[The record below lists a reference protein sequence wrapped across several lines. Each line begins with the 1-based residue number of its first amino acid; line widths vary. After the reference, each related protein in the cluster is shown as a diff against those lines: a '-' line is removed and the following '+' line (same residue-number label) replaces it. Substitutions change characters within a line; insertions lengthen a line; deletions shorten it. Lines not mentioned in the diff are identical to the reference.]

1 MQLIRINKDERLSV
15 SQWVIQK
22 IILQDNEKKGSRQA
36 MKEDIITKILARDN
50 LNEAFKNVK
59 ANKGTSGIDDLSI
72 DETAEYIR
80 ENKATIVWQLYNR
93 KYQPQPVRRVEIPK
107 PNGGTRKL
115 GIPIVLDRIIQQ
127 AMVQVLAPM
136 FEPYFSEYS
145 YGFRPKRSCQ
155 QAVIKALEYM
165 NDGYIWI
172 VDIDLEKFFDNVPH
186 DRLLRLVSDVVKD
199 GNVVSLVNKFLK
211 AGVMVKGNYEETK
224 IGTPQGGPLSPLL
237 SNIMLNLLD
246 KELEARN
253 LHFTR
258 YADDTIILVKSEKAA
273 NRVMTS
279 ITKFIENK
287 LKLKV
292 NMTKT
297 KVCTP
302 WDLKYLGFG
311 FCKMKKWECTPHKDS
326 KKKFQ
331 RTLKRLTNRSKSKSL
346 DKRFEEL
353 NWTIRGWVNYFRISK
368 MKKFLIKTDEHLRA
382 RIRVIIWKQWKKPK
396 TQIKN
401 VMKCGYSIDEARGLA
416 YCRKGYMFISHSKIL
431 QNAITKEGLQKPNE
445 KLGRRGLVFALDYYL
460 A

>member
-1 MQLIRINKDERLSV
+1 MV
-15 SQWVIQK
+15 
-22 IILQDNEKKGSRQA
+22 LQDNEKKGNRQA
-36 MKEDIITKILARDN
+36 MSEDIITKILDRNN

-59 ANKGTSGIDDLSI
+59 ANKGASGIDDLSI
-72 DETAEYIR
+72 EETAKYIK

-93 KYQPQPVRRVEIPK
+93 KYQPQPVRRVEIAK
-107 PNGGTRKL
+107 PNGGVRKL
-115 GIPIVLDRIIQQ
+115 GIPTVLDRIIQQ
-127 AMVQVLAPM
+127 AMVQVMSTM

-145 YGFRPKRSCQ
+145 YGFRPKRCCQ
-155 QAVIKALEYM
+155 QAIMKALEYM
-165 NDGYIWI
+165 NDGYEWI

-199 GNVVSLVNKFLK
+199 GNVVSLVDKFLK
-211 AGVMVKGNYEETK
+211 AGVMVNSKYEDTK

-237 SNIMLNLLD
+237 SNIMLNPLD

-253 LHFTR
+253 LCFVR

-326 KKKFQ
+326 KKIPKGI
-331 RTLKRLTNRSKSKSL
+331 KKINKSK
-346 DKRFEEL
+346 
-353 NWTIRGWVNYFRISK
+353 
-368 MKKFLIKTDEHLRA
+368 
-382 RIRVIIWKQWKKPK
+382 
-396 TQIKN
+396 
-401 VMKCGYSIDEARGLA
+401 
-416 YCRKGYMFISHSKIL
+416 
-431 QNAITKEGLQKPNE
+431 
-445 KLGRRGLVFALDYYL
+445 
-460 A
+460 